1 MRLKPTM
8 FLTDQPDTIHVNNRP
23 GGLRECK
30 WEPSVEFEIP
40 DDWVSGV
47 YLGKLTAKKERL
59 QSYVIFIVRDDLLFQ
74 CSDTT

>member
-1 MRLKPTM
+1 M
-8 FLTDQPDTIHVNNRP
+8 FLTDQPDPSIGDNR
-23 GGLRECK
+23 LRECK